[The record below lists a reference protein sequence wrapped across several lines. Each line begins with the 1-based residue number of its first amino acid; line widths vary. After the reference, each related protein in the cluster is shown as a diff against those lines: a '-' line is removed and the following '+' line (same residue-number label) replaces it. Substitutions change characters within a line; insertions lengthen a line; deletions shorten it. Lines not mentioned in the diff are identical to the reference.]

1 MSKGWRS
8 TRYWEDPGVF
18 RDSYDNHTEDVVLR
32 IGQPEKKVSTVE
44 IQLPNIPINH
54 PQEPFEQPQQSP
66 WLNHEILIG
75 WWRDP
80 KTHGVLNPPK
90 KWASIYYIVVQYP
103 IMTAARNEGTRWS
116 LLIRFTIFQAETC
129 NKSEGEQLRKEKKRL
144 SKFGF
149 TKNYQV
155 GLVKSL

>member
-18 RDSYDNHTEDVVLR
+18 RDSYHTEDVVLR
-32 IGQPEKKVSTVE
+32 IGQPEKVGFYCWDPATEHSDQPSSRSIWATKP
-44 IQLPNIPINH
+44 LA
-54 PQEPFEQPQQSP
+54 EPWNTD
-66 WLNHEILIG
+66 WLMTGSKN
-75 WWRDP
+75 
-80 KTHGVLNPPK
+80 HGVLNPPK
-90 KWASIYYIVVQYP
+90 KLASIYYIVVQYP